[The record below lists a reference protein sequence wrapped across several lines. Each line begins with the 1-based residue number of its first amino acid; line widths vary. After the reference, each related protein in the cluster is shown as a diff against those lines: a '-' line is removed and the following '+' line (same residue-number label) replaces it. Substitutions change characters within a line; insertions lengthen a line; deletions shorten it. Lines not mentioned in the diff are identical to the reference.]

1 MKPIIIWG
9 KSDSLL
15 AALTDE
21 AKQELTELLIQA
33 YEQGKT
39 DGRGEVYGKPQTYY
53 RPQLSGTDSTHV
65 NPREYWTSILCE
77 SSSKKE

>member
-33 YEQGKT
+33 YEQGKA
-39 DGRGEVYGKPQTYY
+39 DGRGEVYGITKPYLNPAWSTSAEVAAN
-53 RPQLSGTDSTHV
+53 PLGTHV
-65 NPREYWTSILCE
+65 RNI
-77 SSSKKE
+77 